1 MGATGSGPFENDDAL
16 DFLDTLEDLVP
27 RERAGRVL
35 EALDV
40 SGYAARRNEVWPVER
55 RGATLVFTTDVGDE
69 VAADLDHP
77 IMVETNAVT
86 GEPQPAV
93 RVRGDLWA
101 RIARPVFYE
110 LVEMAEVSPEGLIV
124 RSAGT
129 TFRLGEA

>member
-1 MGATGSGPFENDDAL
+1 
-16 DFLDTLEDLVP
+16 
-27 RERAGRVL
+27 
-35 EALDV
+35 
-40 SGYAARRNEVWPVER
+40 
-55 RGATLVFTTDVGDE
+55 
-69 VAADLDHP
+69 
-77 IMVETNAVT
+77 MVETNAVT